1 MPKPNDPIVV
11 ACGADEAYA
20 KHITVTLRSILD
32 STDPN
37 RPLVLYLLDGGMSDS
52 TKSLLTSMCSERA
65 KVNWLAPELDRVARF
80 PVSEH
85 ISAASYLRLLL
96 PELLPVDVERVI
108 YIDSDMIVKR
118 DLSLLW
124 DEPLGEFGI
133 AAAQDVAAPWIDAD
147 VAMPNVKAATPFL
160 AAKRPIANY
169 QPLGLRPA
177 AKYFNA
183 GMLVMNLDLWR
194 REGFAEQVFRCLDE
208 HREHVLWW
216 DQYAL
221 NVVFADRWH
230 QLDPRWNQGSHVFV
244 YPTWE
249 TSPLSQQVFES
260 VKNDPWI
267 IHFCSPAK
275 PWHADCDHPLRHE
288 YFEVLDRTP
297 WQGWRPQPVK
307 NAPRATLGPKR
318 RKGLRKTVH
327 EVKQVLRKSS
337 VYRKVSGSIKK
348 LTGRAA

>member
-1 MPKPNDPIVV
+1 MPSANEPIVI
-11 ACGADEAYA
+11 ACGADDTYA
-20 KHITVTLRSILD
+20 MPLAVTLRSLLD
-32 STDPN
+32 ATDPA
-37 RPLVLYLLDGGMSDS
+37 RAIVLYVLDGGMTSL
-52 TKSLLTSMCSERA
+52 TKERLA
-65 KVNWLAPELDRVARF
+65 TLCGDRCQLNWLTPDLRLVADY
-80 PVSEH
+80 PVSHH
-85 ISAASYLRLLL
+85 ISTAAYLRLLL
-96 PELLPVDVERVI
+96 PKLLPDDVHRI
-108 YIDSDMIVKR
+108 LYLDSDMLVRR
-118 DLSLLW
+118 DVSLLW
-124 DEPLGEFGI
+124 DAPLGECGI
-133 AAAQDVAAPWIDAD
+133 AAVQDMAAPWIDAQIS
-147 VAMPNVKAATPFL
+147 APNFEAATTWL
-160 AAKRPIANY
+160 SAARPVANY
-169 QPLGLRPA
+169 EALGLNPTGR
-177 AKYFNA
+177 YFNS
-183 GMLVMNLDLWR
+183 GLLVMDIDLWR
-194 REGFAEQVFRCLDE
+194 SEGFAEQVFRCLEE

-249 TSPLSQQVFES
+249 ASPLTQQMFES
-260 VKNDPWI
+260 VRHDPWI